1 MKAIGPSTAVYRN
14 KHDEFI
20 LHFILLVLFFSMEG
34 VTDRNLRCLI
44 SIRFFACH
52 QMMCVPLPLK
62 KKIINKFTIHG
73 IVYLIEK
80 LSSFSLCKHT

>member
-1 MKAIGPSTAVYRN
+1 MKPIGPSTAVYRN

-34 VTDRNLRCLI
+34 VTDRNLR
-44 SIRFFACH
+44 
-52 QMMCVPLPLK
+52 VPLPLK

-73 IVYLIEK
+73 IVYSIGK
-80 LSSFSLCKHT
+80 LSSVF